1 MIRLAYPHK
10 ALWRKPSNSISNGL
24 QRRYAPG
31 SLLTGNTRQAVG
43 RDPGPVT
50 APCLNGEFLLA
61 GSSAWYDT
69 ISVFNSMEYMQI
81 ILYSPLWRPVTLCGP
96 PSMSHACHV
105 VRNPTTLLYVL
116 YRKTVLSSIL
126 IRYTVS
132 KSAGSA
138 ERDIKVLVVMK
149 DSIGREDIKLLIVYC
164 PLLCVLW
171 FLPEKIVEKVYLKR
185 K

>member
-69 ISVFNSMEYMQI
+69 ISVFNSMEYMQV

-105 VRNPTTLLYVL
+105 VRNPTALLCVIPQNRLVFNTYPLHSVKVRGKCRTG
-116 YRKTVLSSIL
+116 YQ
-126 IRYTVS
+126 
-132 KSAGSA
+132 
-138 ERDIKVLVVMK
+138 VLVVMK